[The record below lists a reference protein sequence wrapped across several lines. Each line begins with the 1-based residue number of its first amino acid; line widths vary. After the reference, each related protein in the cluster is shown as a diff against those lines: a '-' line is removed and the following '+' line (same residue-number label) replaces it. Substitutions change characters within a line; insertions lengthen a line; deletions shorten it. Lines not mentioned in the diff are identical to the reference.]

1 MVGALP
7 TPAAQQLAGGPPLA
21 PRQTAEAVVGMW
33 RKTGLTAQQ
42 LARQVVIT
50 PACGLAGVSPAA
62 ARAALEH
69 CREAARIA
77 PEMIEESGS

>member
-1 MVGALP
+1 VGALP
-7 TPAAQQLAGGPPLA
+7 TSSAERLVSGPPLL
-21 PRQTAEAVVGMW
+21 PRETAERVVTLW
-33 RKTGLTAQQ
+33 RRTGLAPGK
-42 LARQVVIT
+42 LAEQVVIS

-77 PEMIEESGS
+77 PEMIEPS

>member
-1 MVGALP
+1 
-7 TPAAQQLAGGPPLA
+7 
-21 PRQTAEAVVGMW
+21 
-33 RKTGLTAQQ
+33 
-42 LARQVVIT
+42 VVIT

-77 PEMIEESGS
+77 PEMIEARS

>member
-1 MVGALP
+1 VTLW
-7 TPAAQQLAGGPPLA
+7 Q
-21 PRQTAEAVVGMW
+21 R
-33 RKTGLTAQQ
+33 TGLTPDR

-62 ARAALEH
+62 ARAALQH

-77 PEMIEESGS
+77 PELINPS